1 MLRDGSDEEI
11 ITVFFEFE
19 LESYEKGISKLEILL
34 NSEES
39 SLPKGIYP
47 AHIYY
52 SIELRMYISWELSY
66 LEKRENDIS
75 GLEAALAPLDERFH
89 RIRDAHLEKYVS
101 QLLKNLQSTIEN
113 LYPDYVI
120 KDDDFFEAYLRDR
133 NAIEAIRQELE
144 QFTDISKE
152 LEELR
157 KQDEIF
163 INLIPEAVRLKTY
176 FPDDLVEAPPEIW
189 WRHLEEKYG
198 KMDW

>member
-1 MLRDGSDEEI
+1 MLRDATDEETI
-11 ITVFFEFE
+11 NFFFQVE
-19 LESYEKGISKLEILL
+19 LERYGEVISKFEILL

-39 SLPKGIYP
+39 SLPEGIYP
-47 AHIYY
+47 VHLYYPIY
-52 SIELRMYISWELSY
+52 LRMGIGWELSY
-66 LEKRENDIS
+66 LKKRGNDVS
-75 GLEAALAPLDERFH
+75 GLEAALAPLDERFRH
-89 RIRDAHLEKYVS
+89 IRDAHLEKYVS
-101 QLLKNLQSTIEN
+101 QLLKILQRIIEN
-113 LYPDYVI
+113 LYPDHNI
-120 KDDDFFEAYLRDR
+120 EDPDFFESYLRDR
-133 NAIEAIRQELE
+133 NQVEAIRQELE

-157 KQDEIF
+157 KKDEIF